1 MRIFSK
7 HKPKSNKERRPR
19 RPRTLLE
26 KMDETK
32 FNPYERKNGEAM
44 TEIEKMDQGFNGK
57 TYTVNGIEVDF

>member
-1 MRIFSK
+1 MRIFNK
-7 HKPKSNKERRPR
+7 HKPKPNREK

-57 TYTVNGIEVDF
+57 TYTINGIEGDFS

>member
-1 MRIFSK
+1 MRIFNK
-7 HKPKSNKERRPR
+7 HKPKINRKK

-44 TEIEKMDQGFNGK
+44 TDIEKMDQGFNGE
-57 TYTVNGIEVDF
+57 TYTINGIEGDFS

>member
-1 MRIFSK
+1 MRIFNK
-7 HKPKSNKERRPR
+7 HKPKTNREK

-57 TYTVNGIEVDF
+57 TYTINGIEGDFS